1 MTGATVM
8 TSHRLVAM
16 ANQIAD
22 NVPSRDG
29 VAEQVAHHIKQFW
42 TPPMRRE
49 LQALTQ
55 SEPELFDAAVLDAV
69 ALAPV

>member
-1 MTGATVM
+1 MTAATVM
-8 TSHRLVAM
+8 TSHRLVVM
-16 ANQIAD
+16 ANQIAN
-22 NVPSRDG
+22 NVPSREG
-29 VAEQVAHHIKQFW
+29 VAEQVAHHMQQFW

-49 LQALTQ
+49 LQQLAQ